1 MSGFVE
7 QKSTHRGTY
16 VRGPKSLQHARL
28 RGFWASGQALMEY
41 AMVIVIVAVITLA
54 IFVLL
59 GPAILDWYQKILA
72 AF

>member
-1 MSGFVE
+1 
-7 QKSTHRGTY
+7 
-16 VRGPKSLQHARL
+16 
-28 RGFWASGQALMEY
+28 MEY